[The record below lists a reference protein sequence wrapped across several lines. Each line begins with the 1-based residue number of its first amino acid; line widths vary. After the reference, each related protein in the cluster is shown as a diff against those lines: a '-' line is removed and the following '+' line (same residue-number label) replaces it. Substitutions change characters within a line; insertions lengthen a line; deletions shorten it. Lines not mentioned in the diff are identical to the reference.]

1 VEPFSAPLAA
11 DKLLRMTSPAD
22 TAPHARGCILTVDDC
37 ATTRELLCAAL
48 EALGYRVQA
57 VDSGLAALE
66 AAGREAFDAFVL
78 DVEMPGLDGMAVGRA
93 LRQNPRTARAK
104 IAMHTGLDEAQV
116 RAGFSGYD
124 AFVSKAANPRLLGE
138 RVDGMLRGAPA

>member
-1 VEPFSAPLAA
+1 MPA
-11 DKLLRMTSPAD
+11 DKLRLMFSSAD

-37 ATTRELLCAAL
+37 ATTRAVLSAMLESMGYSVLAVDNGQAAL
-48 EALGYRVQA
+48 
-57 VDSGLAALE
+57 D
-66 AAGREAFDAFVL
+66 AAGRQTFDAFVL

-93 LRQNPRTARAK
+93 LRQDPRTARAK
-104 IAMHTGLDEAQV
+104 IAMHTGLAEAEV